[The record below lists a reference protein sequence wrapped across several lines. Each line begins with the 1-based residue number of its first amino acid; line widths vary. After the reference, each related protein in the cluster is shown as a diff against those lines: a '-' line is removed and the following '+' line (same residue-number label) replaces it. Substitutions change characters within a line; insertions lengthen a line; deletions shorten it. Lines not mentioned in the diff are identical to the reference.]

1 MRCFSVFVLS
11 HGVKPLS
18 LCLFASAVVL
28 LMLTI
33 SRPLR
38 SPQEATPLVSMSPVT
53 PCQVCL
59 IIQSSGRWIRIR
71 LVHVCISFSDAS
83 HLCFEPD
90 VCGPSPGPSSC
101 HMTADQAQEDRD
113 SVQQIID
120 KYSRELSASLRHAG
134 GTAGKRLDGL
144 FCICK
149 TWTRL
154 TDAWNRFLK
163 TQC

>member
-1 MRCFSVFVLS
+1 M
-11 HGVKPLS
+11 
-18 LCLFASAVVL
+18 
-28 LMLTI
+28 
-33 SRPLR
+33 
-38 SPQEATPLVSMSPVT
+38 
-53 PCQVCL
+53 
-59 IIQSSGRWIRIR
+59 
-71 LVHVCISFSDAS
+71 
-83 HLCFEPD
+83 
-90 VCGPSPGPSSC
+90 CGPSPGPSSC

-154 TDAWNRFLK
+154 TDACNRFLK
-163 TQC
+163 SARDARYWKLKLLTERALGPGEAGAARAITVYSITHRHVILYCILRLNAANFAFKI